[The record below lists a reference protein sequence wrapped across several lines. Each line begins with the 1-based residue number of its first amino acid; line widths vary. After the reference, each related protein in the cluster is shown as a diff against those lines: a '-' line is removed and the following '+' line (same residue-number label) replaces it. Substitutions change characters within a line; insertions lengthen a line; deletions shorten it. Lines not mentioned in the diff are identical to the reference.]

1 MYRSVERRMEE
12 KNRNGNGNEN
22 GNGNWNRNRGYVAY
36 TLQLTNREE
45 KRRGEERGW
54 EERKSSCVIRSCEYN
69 K

>member
-1 MYRSVERRMEE
+1 MGMGMEME
-12 KNRNGNGNEN
+12 MEI
-22 GNGNWNRNRGYVAY
+22 GNWNRGYVAY

-45 KRRGEERGW
+45 KRRGEKRGW